1 MERLSAQL
9 DRLLAAVASGDPA
22 AIYGNWLVIF
32 IVCAVIVLWAFIAA
46 IRLRLGVRRF
56 VAEFN
61 EARRQLD
68 GTPADS
74 TQFAGA
80 YEATS
85 AAFRTARILGPVWR
99 DWDPTLITP
108 VEAGRPVRATIRPG
122 SYFTLDLLRECGINP
137 RIHAAMPNLL
147 VGVGLLLTFLGL
159 MLALASAG
167 GIADPNA
174 SSAGRQ
180 VGLKGLLDAASAKFA
195 TSLVGLLCSLLYTW
209 WRAGMLRQG
218 EIALNGF
225 LTALEERVP
234 LATAATLQAEANDIL
249 RESHAQLEVFNNNL
263 AVNIGKAV
271 DSTFNERLGEH
282 IGPLRE
288 AIENLSGNLGTQNK
302 DAIADM
308 VRQFQEGLQGG
319 ATDQMNKLAD
329 VMQGMQTAMETVQ
342 TGLAA
347 SAQRMSDAADQM
359 AAQMGRNAEEAMARI
374 SAQMEGLVRQLRELS
389 DRSRE
394 EGSQALGA
402 AAQRI
407 AEAGEGF
414 RAATDRMT
422 TQIQTAMTEMTGR
435 MGEDARTASRQL
447 AAQLEEAVAA
457 LRALSN
463 QSRQVGDDA
472 ARVLA
477 DRIAAAAT
485 AFETSAERI
494 AEVMAGGAGE
504 ASQRLVT
511 AVDELRSAF
520 AAISS
525 KAGREI
531 ADSAETAAARQR
543 DGAEALSAA
552 AEQAAQLIRAGGQ
565 DAAESLRQGGG
576 EASTGLRGAAA
587 ELGAPARELA
597 GRLVALQDG
606 ATGLAA
612 ATEQLRRDAATAGQP
627 LVQAAERWG
636 AIGAS
641 AMSTAEALNE
651 AARRLAPLN
660 DGLVGVAG
668 RLEDAARQAAALA
681 SQLDA
686 AVAGFKGVDDS
697 LARTLNAL
705 QAALRSFASE
715 IQDYALKTSNEMS
728 QGVTALAGAIEE
740 LKDALPEP
748 PAAPRDGRR

>member
-1 MERLSAQL
+1 MTWLSAQAG
-9 DRLLAAVASGDPA
+9 RLAAAATSGDAA
-22 AIYGNWLVIF
+22 AIYGNWLVI
-32 IVCAVIVLWAFIAA
+32 IVVCALIVMWAVIAG
-46 IRLRLGVRRF
+46 IRLRRGTNRF
-56 VAEFN
+56 VIELDG
-61 EARRQLD
+61 ARRQLE

-74 TQFAGA
+74 AQFAGA
-80 YEATS
+80 YEAIS
-85 AAFRTARILGPVWR
+85 AAFRVAGIVGPIWR
-99 DWDPTLITP
+99 DWDATLITP
-108 VEAGRPVRATIRPG
+108 AEAGRPVRATIRPG

-147 VGVGLLLTFLGL
+147 VGVGLLLTFFGL

-167 GIADPNA
+167 GIADPAANPA
-174 SSAGRQ
+174 ARQ
-180 VGLKGLLDAASAKFA
+180 IGLKGLLDAASAKFA
-195 TSLVGLLCSLLYTW
+195 TSLVGLLCSLVYTW
-209 WRAGMLRQG
+209 WRASMLRQA
-218 EIALNGF
+218 ESALNGF

-249 RESHAQLEVFNNNL
+249 RESHTQLEVFNNNL
-263 AVNIGKAV
+263 AVNIGRAV

-288 AIENLSGNLGTQNK
+288 AIEKLSGNLGNQNK

-319 ATDQMNKLAD
+319 ATAQMDKLAD
-329 VMQGMQTAMETVQ
+329 VMRDMQTAMETVQ

-359 AAQMGRNAEEAMARI
+359 AVQMGRNAEEAMSRI
-374 SAQMEGLVRQLRELS
+374 GAQMEGLVRQLRELA

-414 RAATDRMT
+414 CTAIDRMT
-422 TQIQTAMTEMTGR
+422 TQIQSAMAEMTGR

-447 AAQLEEAVAA
+447 TAQLEQAVEA
-457 LRALSN
+457 LRALSD

-472 ARVLA
+472 MGVLA

-485 AFETSAERI
+485 AFEASAGRI
-494 AEVMAGGAGE
+494 ADVMKGGAGE
-504 ASQRLVT
+504 ASQRLVA

-520 AAISS
+520 AAISTA
-525 KAGREI
+525 AGRAI
-531 ADSAETAAARQR
+531 AGSAEDAANRQR
-543 DGAEALSAA
+543 SGAEALSAA
-552 AEQAAQLIRAGGQ
+552 AEQAAQMIRSGGQ
-565 DAAESLRQGGG
+565 DAADALRQGGG

-587 ELGAPARELA
+587 ELGTPARDLA
-597 GRLVALQDG
+597 GRMVALQDG
-606 ATGLAA
+606 AAALAL
-612 ATEQLRRDAATAGQP
+612 ATEQLRRDAGAAGQP
-627 LVQAAERWG
+627 LVLAAERWG

-641 AMSTAEALNE
+641 AMTAAEALNE

-660 DGLVGVAG
+660 DGLAGAVG
-668 RLEDAARQAAALA
+668 RLDDAGRQAAALA
-681 SQLDA
+681 GQLDA
-686 AVAGFKGVDDS
+686 AVGRFGGLDDS
-697 LARTLNAL
+697 LARTLTAL
-705 QAALRSFASE
+705 QEALRGFASQ
-715 IQDYALKTSNEMS
+715 IQDYARQTSDEMAK
-728 QGVTALAGAIEE
+728 GVTHLASAIEE

-748 PAAPRDGRR
+748 PPRSPHGRR